1 MIAAK
6 ELPLQVRLSMN
17 MTRLKDIENARLGG
31 YGWFGGLV
39 VLAELRRRVADL
51 REVLKL
57 PPCESFADLDEV
69 SKSNLHLICTFILL
83 MESSSIG
90 VHYYHMNIPNY
101 VVIQSI
107 FLDKEMVRICVMH
120 CNVMHCSLDTGRR
133 DPYKC

>member
-39 VLAELRRRVADL
+39 VLAELRRRVAAL

-69 SKSNLHLICTFILL
+69 SVPFFFSWKTHLLEYII
-83 MESSSIG
+83 I
-90 VHYYHMNIPNY
+90 I
-101 VVIQSI
+101 
-107 FLDKEMVRICVMH
+107 
-120 CNVMHCSLDTGRR
+120 
-133 DPYKC
+133 